1 MIMNRLISVAIISNK
16 FCGKFKAIIYI
27 VKNFFKIFLQN
38 YVILV
43 RIFIIIIE
51 KYVVKFNI
59 LILMIIVSKI

>member
-1 MIMNRLISVAIISNK
+1 MIMNRLISYVAIISNK

-43 RIFIIIIE
+43 RIFIIIE

>member
-27 VKNFFKIFLQN
+27 VKNFFKKFLQN

-43 RIFIIIIE
+43 RIFIIIE

>member
-43 RIFIIIIE
+43 RIFIIIE